1 MKIILRVVFFSFLLV
16 ATVTTGF
23 FVGEYFQKDIPQ
35 NLGINHLG
43 FHKMLHLTPDQL
55 KQLAPIEKKY
65 AQQKE
70 YYENQIRLANI
81 ELGDMMKTET
91 AYTPEVQAVVR
102 KTHMAMGQ
110 LQKIT
115 LIHFFEMRAILNDK
129 QARML
134 GKYVA
139 DALHGP

>member
-23 FVGEYFQKDIPQ
+23 FVGEYFQKDIPK
-35 NLGINHLG
+35 NLGVNHLG

-55 KQLAPIEKKY
+55 TQLAPIEKKY

-110 LQKIT
+110 LQRIT